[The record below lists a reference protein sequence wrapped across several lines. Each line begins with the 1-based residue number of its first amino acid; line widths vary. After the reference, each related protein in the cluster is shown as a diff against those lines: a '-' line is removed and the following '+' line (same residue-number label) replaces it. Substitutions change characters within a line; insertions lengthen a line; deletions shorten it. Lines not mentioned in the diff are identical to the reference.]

1 MRVTNNLLVFNPY
14 KRNTQNNHVQH
25 KSYMQNTVDT
35 VSFSARFKA
44 PRQIS
49 EPAIFNQA
57 TQDTVQSIYA
67 KLKTVK
73 KFFAD
78 MLPAKASHIKQEYEP
93 LLIYKGN
100 KGHTFMLKDN
110 PDGIETLTVARSNKN
125 SNLIRIVVRDKDKNA
140 THFLI
145 DGLDKSVANI
155 NQNAPFMMPP
165 SFRYM
170 SAEEITNSG
179 VKKYI
184 TLADEE
190 LTKYAEFLENYGKP
204 NKAQEVVQELPK
216 PAKVAE
222 VVEAKLPEIKPNKL
236 INIFDTPVDKL
247 PKHINPQVSPS
258 SGKMVGFTLNAE
270 DGSTIRVIKTMNPNY
285 GDQLKYISI
294 RKTTPSG
301 EKQYISVDLLNKE
314 LLKTDQ
320 LTGKPII
327 ENDTVYH
334 YTPQELARENVAENF
349 EAIMKEIFRSSKAS
363 DKNLSQEITVLK
375 IKEKPQPKKVKEVS
389 IEDIEDARLNAILDK
404 ENAMIESVKT
414 DSVAPKK
421 RGRKPKIK
429 TEEVSNPET
438 TSAPKKRG
446 RKPKVKIESPVE
458 TSKAVENQVSKK
470 AEIPPQVLKYQEE
483 VIAKAAQE
491 ADNLAELYFKT
502 FVSRFKETLGKKMAD
517 FKAKYDE
524 LFNI

>member
-1 MRVTNNLLVFNPY
+1 MRITNNLLVFNPH
-14 KRNTQNNHVQH
+14 KRNTQNNPIQY

-49 EPAIFNQA
+49 EPAVFNQA
-57 TQDTVQSIYA
+57 TQDKVQNIYA
-67 KLKTVK
+67 KLKTIK

-78 MLPAKASHIKQEYEP
+78 MLPAKASQIKQEYAP
-93 LLIYKGN
+93 LLVYKGN
-100 KGHTFMLKDN
+100 KGHTFVLKDN

-155 NQNAPFMMPP
+155 NQNAPFMMPA

-170 SAEEITNSG
+170 SAEEIAISG

-204 NKAQEVVQELPK
+204 NKAQEVVQEVKK
-216 PAKVAE
+216 PTKIAE
-222 VVEAKLPEIKPNKL
+222 TVEAKISEIKPNKL
-236 INIFDTPVDKL
+236 INIFDIEIDKL

-258 SGKMVGFTLNAE
+258 SGKMVGFTVKTE
-270 DGSTIRVIKTMNPNY
+270 DGSTIRVIKAMNPEY

-314 LLKTDQ
+314 ILKTDQ
-320 LTGKPII
+320 QTGKPVII
-327 ENDTVYH
+327 NETVYH
-334 YTPQELARENVAENF
+334 YTPQELARENVAEDFN
-349 EAIMKEIFRSSKAS
+349 AIMKEIFRGAKAS
-363 DKNLSQEITVLK
+363 DKNLSQEVTVLK
-375 IKEKPQPKKVKEVS
+375 IKEKPQPKKVEEIS
-389 IEDIEDARLNAILDK
+389 IEDFEDAKLN
-404 ENAMIESVKT
+404 
-414 DSVAPKK
+414 
-421 RGRKPKIK
+421 
-429 TEEVSNPET
+429 EVL
-438 TSAPKKRG
+438 SANDGEMGTISAHKKRG
-446 RKPKVKIESPVE
+446 RKPKVKTESSVESQASKKIEIPS
-458 TSKAVENQVSKK
+458 QVS
-470 AEIPPQVLKYQEE
+470 KYQEE
-483 VIAKAAQE
+483 VIAKANQE

-524 LFNI
+524 LFNV